1 MNRRFSIYEGN
12 NRRFSSLD
20 GTPLNSQDAEGVPSH
35 RCLILDQSFEAL
47 KSARSS
53 TEAMRRVQQ
62 EMERTVDTEGK
73 KNQQYKENASEY
85 TSFSEEID
93 HTNHGMNSLINISTD
108 NNTGHTT
115 PKESENAEQT
125 GDSQDCGQIEKHREA
140 KDDT

>member
-1 MNRRFSIYEGN
+1 MTRRFSIFDGGNRRFST
-12 NRRFSSLD
+12 LD
-20 GTPLNSQDAEGVPSH
+20 GTPLNPQDPEGVPSH

-62 EMERTVDTEGK
+62 EMERIVDTEGE
-73 KNQQYKENASEY
+73 KNQQYKENASHY

-93 HTNHGMNSLINISTD
+93 HTNHGMNSVMNIATD
-108 NNTGHTT
+108 HSGHTT
-115 PKESENAEQT
+115 LKESGNAEHT
-125 GDSQDCGQIEKHREA
+125 EDSQDCEQIQKHKEA